1 MRRLFVADPEGD
13 FSKQEELA
21 ARLGCPEIA
30 FGPPPRYAG
39 LVQSLPAIV
48 LEDGE
53 TVVAV
58 LNRAQFSEEAIAMVE
73 SSWEE
78 EKRRRAGPERREAG

>member
-13 FSKQEELA
+13 FSNQEELA
-21 ARLGCPEIA
+21 VRLGCPEIA
-30 FGPPPRYAG
+30 FGLPPRYAG

-58 LNRAQFSEEAIAMVE
+58 LNEAQFSPEAIMMVE

-78 EKRRRAGPERREAG
+78 EKKRRAGPEQRGVE